1 MKCIIHITSN
11 VVLTDVSQT
20 ILHAL
25 EVELMYFKSIK
36 IKASR
41 NNFFFGGGNTN
52 SKGC

>member
-41 NNFFFGGGNTN
+41 KNFGGEYKLKRLLIT
-52 SKGC
+52 